1 MLLVRGVM
9 TTAAIIFALLIFC
22 TPRFAL
28 ALGLAMVCFPL
39 WLVSRLIQWVASR
52 SPPEA
57 L

>member
-1 MLLVRGVM
+1 M